1 VASVNRLDDNV
12 PATVGRPLEGVE
24 AMTTP
29 EGELC
34 VRGPALMLGYWNNR
48 AATEAIIDAQGWLHT
63 GDLVRMED
71 GRIRITGRA
80 KEIIV
85 MSNGEKVPPGDVEQA
100 ILMDTAF
107 EQVIVIGE
115 GHAHLGLVAVTKLTD
130 PAEICRRANEQL
142 HAFPGYVRIHHLVCT
157 QEAWTLENGML
168 TPTLKAKRKVIET
181 RYAADI
187 EASYA
192 SPSLYR
198 AA

>member
-1 VASVNRLDDNV
+1 
-12 PATVGRPLEGVE
+12 
-24 AMTTP
+24 MTTP

-115 GHAHLGLVAVTKLTD
+115 GRAHLGLVAVTKLTD

-192 SPSLYR
+192 CPSLYR